1 MFIIYKKA
9 VNLLGFQRFSK
20 FLIWAEDA
28 SAIFIIFN
36 LAKNFKYIYKY
47 GILHY
52 KNNSTSSFKQS
63 MDIRIF
69 GEIFF
74 LDIIYDFS
82 ENNSEN
88 KNLIVGQA
96 INIHNRYKMTKFNND
111 LNSYYLKSVL
121 NKIINCMY
129 ISKLNIRK
137 LKKLFKPFFIIY

>member
-1 MFIIYKKA
+1 MTFILYKKA
-9 VNLLGFQRFSK
+9 VNLLGFRRFSK

-28 SAIFIIFN
+28 SVIFIIFN

-52 KNNSTSSFKQS
+52 KNNSTSTFKQS
-63 MDIRIF
+63 IDIRIF

-82 ENNSEN
+82 ADNSEN

-96 INIHNRYKMTKFNND
+96 IFIHNRYKITKFNI
-111 LNSYYLKSVL
+111 V
-121 NKIINCMY
+121 INA
-129 ISKLNIRK
+129 
-137 LKKLFKPFFIIY
+137 LFF